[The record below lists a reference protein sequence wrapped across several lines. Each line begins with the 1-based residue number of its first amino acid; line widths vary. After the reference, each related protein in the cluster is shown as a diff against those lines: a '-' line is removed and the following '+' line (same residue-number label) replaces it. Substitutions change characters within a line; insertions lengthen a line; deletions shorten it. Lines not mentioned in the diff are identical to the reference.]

1 MKIAFTVNGPGEY
14 AGWLRPLLGALYARD
29 PSLQASVFF
38 VPDDFA
44 TGREAVVA
52 RAEFPQLQV
61 FRPYEYIRFA
71 LGGKVE
77 GVPARVDRVQ
87 YLGGDLMHAAHLG
100 KRLRAVTSSYKFS
113 RPRYRARF
121 ARVFAVDER
130 NREQLIAWKTPPDR
144 ITIVGNLAIDAA
156 FREVESSNEVPG
168 DQMAAEFAKDGI
180 VIMPGSRRAEI
191 ANGVPFFL
199 RVAERLRELDPAIPI
214 AFALS
219 PFTTTEEVARALEE
233 GGLPTFYGARGH
245 VAERDGIVFLQS
257 EDRSQ
262 EFAVVRNGMRAAAG
276 ARLVATIPGTKT
288 IELAALGVPMVAAV
302 PFNAPEVAVINGPL
316 QYVERIPFIGKPIKR
331 QLVLQYTKRFTFFTQ
346 PNMDAERELIP
357 ELTGTLTPNYV
368 AQRVFERY
376 GDAAWRASTSEA
388 LRSLYAAHRGAAQ
401 RMAEA
406 LAA

>member
-14 AGWLRPLLGALYARD
+14 AGWLRPLLWALYARD

-44 TGREAVVA
+44 TGREPAVA
-52 RAEFPQLQV
+52 RAEFPQLQI
-61 FRPYEYIRFA
+61 FRPSEYIRFA
-71 LGGKVE
+71 LGGKIE
-77 GVPARVDRVQ
+77 GMPASVDRVQ

-100 KRLRAVTSSYKFS
+100 KRLRAQTSSYKFS
-113 RPRYRARF
+113 RPRYRKRF

-130 NREQLIAWKTPPDR
+130 NRDQLIGWKTPPER

-156 FREVESSNEVPG
+156 FREVEAGNPEL
-168 DQMAAEFAKDGI
+168 AAKFATDGI

-191 ANGVPFFL
+191 ANGIPFFL
-199 RVAERLRELDPAIPI
+199 RVAQRLRELDPGIPI
-214 AFALS
+214 VFALS
-219 PFTTTEEVARALEE
+219 PFTTTDEVASALEK

-262 EFAVVRNGMRAAAG
+262 EFAVVRNAMRAAVG

-316 QYVERIPFIGKPIKR
+316 QYVERIPFIGTPIKR

-376 GDAAWRASTSEA
+376 GDAAWCSSTSEA
-388 LRSLYAAHRGAAQ
+388 LRALYAAHRGAAQ

>member
-14 AGWLRPLLGALYARD
+14 AGWLRPLLWALYERD

-44 TGREAVVA
+44 TGREPAVA
-52 RAEFPQLQV
+52 RSEFPQLQV
-61 FRPYEYIRFA
+61 FPPYEYIRFA
-71 LGGKVE
+71 LGGKVQ
-77 GVPARVDRVQ
+77 GMPARVDRVQ
-87 YLGGDLMHAAHLG
+87 YLGGDLMHAAHIG
-100 KRLRAVTSSYKFS
+100 KRLRAETTSYKFS
-113 RPRYRARF
+113 RPRYRTRF

-130 NREQLIAWKTPPDR
+130 NRAQLIEWKTPPER

-156 FREVESSNEVPG
+156 FREVESKNEA
-168 DQMAAEFAKDGI
+168 AAEFAKDGI
-180 VIMPGSRRAEI
+180 VIMPGSRRGEI
-191 ANGVPFFL
+191 ANGIPFFL

-214 AFALS
+214 VFALS
-219 PFTTTEEVARALEE
+219 PFTTTDEVARALAE
-233 GGLPTFYGARGH
+233 GGLPTFYGVRGH
-245 VAERDGIVFLQS
+245 VAERDGIVFIQS

-316 QYVERIPFIGKPIKR
+316 QYIERIPFIGTPIKR
-331 QLVLQYTKRFTFFTQ
+331 QLVIQYTKRFTFFTQ

-357 ELTGTLTPNYV
+357 ELVGTLTPSYV

-376 GDAAWRASTSEA
+376 GDATWRASTSDA
-388 LRSLYAAHRGAAQ
+388 LRSLYALHRGAAQ